1 MHTLNSLMSDPINF
15 LIGKL
20 LTLPAIIIA
29 LTVHEICHGYVAY
42 KCGDPTARMTG
53 RLSFNPLRH
62 IDPTGFLLLL
72 FFGFGY
78 AKPVLINPRN
88 FRKPRRDT
96 ALVSLAGPLSNLLMA
111 FFAVLI
117 FQLYYVFGIPALLSL
132 QTQFALNFTS
142 VVYDFLLAF
151 CTINLGL
158 FVFNM
163 IPLPP
168 LDGSKILL
176 SILPQKVSY
185 KVRRYEQYSQILLFV
200 LLFLGAF
207 SGFISNAIYA
217 LLDLFVKFWALI
229 LGGLL

>member
-1 MHTLNSLMSDPINF
+1 MHTFNSLMSDPISF
-15 LIGKL
+15 LIEKL
-20 LTLPAIIIA
+20 LTLPAILIA
-29 LTVHEICHGYVAY
+29 LTVHEICHGYAAY

-62 IDPTGFLLLL
+62 LDPAGFLLLL

-96 ALVSLAGPLSNLLMA
+96 AIVSLAGPLSNLLMA
-111 FFAVLI
+111 FFAVLV
-117 FQLYYVFGIPALLSL
+117 FQLYYIFGIPALLSAN
-132 QTQFALNFTS
+132 TQFALNFATA
-142 VVYDFLLAF
+142 VYNFLLAF

-168 LDGSKILL
+168 LDGSKVLL
-176 SILPQKVSY
+176 SILPQKVSF

-207 SGFISNAIYA
+207 SGFISNAIYTI
-217 LLDLFVKFWALI
+217 LYWFIDFWALI